1 MKLVIKTHGGVSR
14 GARKQGIRNAVSTV
28 QLTGNVAGI
37 HTMRHASTR
46 ETREGAG
53 MLRGIASKTK
63 ITREFNYS

>member
-1 MKLVIKTHGGVSR
+1 ML
-14 GARKQGIRNAVSTV
+14 
-28 QLTGNVAGI
+28 LTGNIAG
-37 HTMRHASTR
+37 TRTTRHVSMR